1 MKKQALRAVK
11 RDSIN
16 VNARAMRYFGVL
28 TQINASLPT
37 LIRHLVAGGVCI
49 SFVRHDRTRLPSC
62 SFPTLRKD
70 TSAIA
75 DQRLHLFAHLHGALP

>member
-28 TQINASLPT
+28 TQINASLAP
-37 LIRHLVAGGVCI
+37 LIPIPRHIA
-49 SFVRHDRTRLPSC
+49 
-62 SFPTLRKD
+62 
-70 TSAIA
+70 AIA
-75 DQRLHLFAHLHGALP
+75 KTCQC